1 VVKLNT
7 GKKLVV
13 RNLDGDWILVPNEW
27 VIMGGDAQT
36 EWLEANGAPA
46 DETCELYFKDVSE
59 VA

>member
-1 VVKLNT
+1 LNT